1 MSQDDAAQPVIVV
14 EPHNADEVLGSLP
27 FVARKALK
35 LATGLSHGALTVKLP
50 DGRRLRFAGAAPGI
64 EATLV
69 VRDLRFARRLAM
81 AGDLGLA
88 DAYVRGEWDSPDL
101 TAFIQL
107 FASNHDVIATLLPDR
122 PIVRLW
128 QVFRHFLNRN
138 TRLGS
143 RRNIHAHYDLGNRFY
158 SAWLDRTMTYSSAIF
173 AAGDNDLASAQ
184 ERKYRAIAEAAD
196 IRPDHHVLEIGC
208 GWGGFAAFAA
218 REIGCRVTG
227 LTISREQFDYA
238 TRRIA
243 EAGLSDRVD
252 IKFLDYRDE
261 RGSYDRIVSIE
272 MFEAVG
278 EAYWPA
284 YFRQLRD
291 RLTASGRAALQV
303 ITISDESFDWYRR
316 EIDFIRHYIFPGGM
330 LPSPTVMRD
339 LGERFHIPLSAD
351 RAFGLDYAATLALWR
366 DRFRAAW
373 PGLAPLGFD
382 ERFRRLWEYY
392 LAYCEAGFR
401 AGNIDVRQM
410 VFVKS

>member
-1 MSQDDAAQPVIVV
+1 
-14 EPHNADEVLGSLP
+14 
-27 FVARKALK
+27 
-35 LATGLSHGALTVKLP
+35 
-50 DGRRLRFAGAAPGI
+50 
-64 EATLV
+64 
-69 VRDLRFARRLAM
+69 
-81 AGDLGLA
+81 
-88 DAYVRGEWDSPDL
+88 
-101 TAFIQL
+101 
-107 FASNHDVIATLLPDR
+107 
-122 PIVRLW
+122 VRLW

-138 TRLGS
+138 TQYRA

-173 AAGDNDLASAQ
+173 SAGDNDLASAQ
-184 ERKYRAIAEAAD
+184 ERKYRAIIEAAD
-196 IRPDHHVLEIGC
+196 IRPGHHVLEIGC

-227 LTISREQFDYA
+227 LTISRQQFAYA
-238 TRRIA
+238 TRRVA
-243 EAGLSDRVD
+243 EAGLADRVE
-252 IKFLDYRDE
+252 IKLLDYRDE

-303 ITISDESFDWYRR
+303 ITIRDESFDWYRR

-330 LPSPTVMRD
+330 LPSLTVMRN
-339 LGERFHIPLSAD
+339 LGERFHIPLSTEH
-351 RAFGLDYAATLALWR
+351 AFGLDYVATLGQWR

-373 PGLAPLGFD
+373 PSLVPLGFD
-382 ERFRRLWEYY
+382 DRFRRMWEYY

-401 AGNIDVRQM
+401 TGNIDVRQM
-410 VFVKS
+410 VFEKA